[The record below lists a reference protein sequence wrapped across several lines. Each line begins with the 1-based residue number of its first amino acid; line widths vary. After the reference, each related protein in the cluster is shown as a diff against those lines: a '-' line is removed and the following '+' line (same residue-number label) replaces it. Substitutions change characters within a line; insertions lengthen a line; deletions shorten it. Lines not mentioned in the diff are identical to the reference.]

1 MRSFRS
7 SPIYAVTVGVA
18 AVVVVS
24 LAATLIAG
32 RVLTE
37 PTSATS
43 NTARTQEGGGLAD
56 SAPPPTS
63 LQDLDEWAD
72 VIVTGSV
79 VRDLGTALW
88 ELPGDFANR
97 PPSSSAPALKIQSV
111 EIQVSSYVKGSG
123 PQTLILRQA
132 VGTAE
137 SKPRPDLSP
146 SVGSS
151 GLFFLKPE
159 PADQG
164 AGWVAPFGPEG
175 RLIED
180 PASHALAFGSVGGK
194 PVPFLAGKHLSD
206 AVAEIRALAK
216 GAP

>member
-1 MRSFRS
+1 M
-7 SPIYAVTVGVA
+7 IVT
-18 AVVVVS
+18 AVVVLS
-24 LAATLIAG
+24 LAATFVAH
-32 RVLTE
+32 RVLSE
-37 PTSATS
+37 PAAATS
-43 NTARTQEGGGLAD
+43 TAETQEWGGPAD
-56 SAPPPTS
+56 SVPPPAS
-63 LQDLDEWAD
+63 LKDLDDWAD
-72 VIVTGSV
+72 VVVTGSV

-123 PQTLILRQA
+123 PQTLVLRQA

-137 SKPRPDLSP
+137 SKPRPDLSL

-159 PADQG
+159 TANQG
-164 AGWVAPFGPEG
+164 TGWVAPFGPEG
-175 RLIED
+175 RLIEN
-180 PASHALAFGSVGGK
+180 PESHALAFGSAGGK
-194 PVPFLAGKHLSD
+194 PVPFLAGKRLSD

-216 GAP
+216 AAP